1 MVNYELKYHF
11 SRVIGKYRKEW
22 SFSNELELPHTT
34 KTQSVGYFLTHLI
47 ADAAETI
54 RQTWF

>member
-1 MVNYELKYHF
+1 MENYELKYLI
-11 SRVIGKYRKEW
+11 SRVIGKYGKEL

-54 RQTWF
+54 TQTWF